1 MRASPVIA
9 CTLNNCFSSA
19 PSHPQTL
26 PTADVFGQA
35 NNDAMQSGLENR
47 SHAANRIAAP
57 TAHTNTSPIVA
68 LSIRL
73 LARFVRKTIA
83 TLNTRPVTWPILLVL
98 AALVTS

>member
-1 MRASPVIA
+1 
-9 CTLNNCFSSA
+9 
-19 PSHPQTL
+19 
-26 PTADVFGQA
+26 
-35 NNDAMQSGLENR
+35 MQSGLENR

-83 TLNTRPVTWPILLVL
+83 TSNLRPVT
-98 AALVTS
+98 